1 MKTLLNSAEYHNK
14 EKSIFVS
21 MLKNLAG
28 TQQQVDSMQPSRAKL
43 SSARS
48 SWGGRY
54 ILSLFPLSPSLL
66 SGHVF
71 QEEINFS
78 FF

>member
-1 MKTLLNSAEYHNK
+1 MSFRKSAGEHVLHCNTFSVKNKFKALKTLLNSAEYHNK

-48 SWGGRY
+48 S
-54 ILSLFPLSPSLL
+54 
-66 SGHVF
+66 
-71 QEEINFS
+71 
-78 FF
+78 